1 MMQNTVK
8 SHELLTIILG
18 THSCHDL
25 CTDLTYFF
33 LFYFPCFLFLPVSM
47 AKSPKV
53 YRMMLQFNYISAT
66 YIMTGKK
73 KKKALH
79 QKTKTLSGEF
89 RAAVS

>member
-73 KKKALH
+73 KKALH

>member
-1 MMQNTVK
+1 
-8 SHELLTIILG
+8 
-18 THSCHDL
+18 
-25 CTDLTYFF
+25 
-33 LFYFPCFLFLPVSM
+33 M

-73 KKKALH
+73 KNERLYIKRPKPY
-79 QKTKTLSGEF
+79 LSGEF